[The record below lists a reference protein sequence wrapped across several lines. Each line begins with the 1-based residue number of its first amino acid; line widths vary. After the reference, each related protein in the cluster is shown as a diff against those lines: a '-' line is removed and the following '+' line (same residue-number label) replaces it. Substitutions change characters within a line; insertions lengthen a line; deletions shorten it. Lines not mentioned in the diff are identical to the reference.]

1 MGIKSYTLF
10 HINPNFLSSTQ
21 LSCYQPTSHATS
33 GHSLNA
39 PSLSPLSPSYLVV
52 LITSKRGK
60 LISAGTLAT
69 VVASYVV
76 LIS

>member
-1 MGIKSYTLF
+1 MPMMKGLLNIKENTYSYIYENHNT
-10 HINPNFLSSTQ
+10 ISI
-21 LSCYQPTSHATS
+21 
-33 GHSLNA
+33 
-39 PSLSPLSPSYLVV
+39 SPSCLVV